1 MYLYLYVLV
10 CICIWRGHWV
20 VVGRDNTPFCKS
32 TSCSHS
38 SHGQW
43 HAFNSGLAWNIQTW
57 EHWCTLSFNSL
68 LDHRDNYCSAVGC
81 YKIVQCYLV
90 SQVQNNCCPT
100 KRQCVAQCK
109 QFNSL
114 PPTAD
119 ELFSLL
125 WGSGA
130 SLSIATSFNPSW
142 VASSLFQQNLNPNH
156 QDCWKVGLWQRSG
169 GAVAFF

>member
-1 MYLYLYVLV
+1 MYLYLKRSLGGGGEGQYPILQVHLVLPQFTWAMA
-10 CICIWRGHWV
+10 CFQLCLGLQHSNM
-20 VVGRDNTPFCKS
+20 GTPR
-32 TSCSHS
+32 HIVAA
-38 SHGQW
+38 Q
-43 HAFNSGLAWNIQTW
+43 Q
-57 EHWCTLSFNSL
+57 SFNSL

-81 YKIVQCYLV
+81 YKIVQCYVV

-100 KRQCVAQCK
+100 ERQCVAQCK